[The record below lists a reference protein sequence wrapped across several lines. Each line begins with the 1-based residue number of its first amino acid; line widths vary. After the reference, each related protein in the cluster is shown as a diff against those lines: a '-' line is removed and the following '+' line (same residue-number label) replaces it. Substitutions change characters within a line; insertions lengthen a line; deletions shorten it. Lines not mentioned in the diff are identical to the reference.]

1 MPIFAKW
8 RKLANLPKSRGRDA
22 LPGIYEIANIDKKII
37 YIGQSAKDVP
47 NRIRQHLQKENCIS
61 LIAHYWRYE
70 FSRIP
75 TADEAHHIDL
85 FLKNNGAIPRCNT
98 VTPIV
103 RNILKRYSER
113 SQ

>member
-22 LPGIYEIANIDKKII
+22 MPGIYEIANYDKKII
-37 YIGQSAKDVP
+37 YIGQSAKDAP

-61 LIAHYWRYE
+61 DEAYYWRYE

-75 TADEAHHIDL
+75 KADEANHIDS
-85 FLKNNGAIPRCNT
+85 FLEENGKIPKCNK

-103 RNILKRYSER
+103 RDILKRYSER